1 MPQSED
7 PGIAPKTALAF
18 PEQFRHRR
26 RFRVMDPVQFTW
38 EKKKAGGACL
48 HGAASAIGGK

>member
-1 MPQSED
+1 MPQSDD

-26 RFRVMDPVQFTW
+26 RFRVMDPVQFTRK
-38 EKKKAGGACL
+38 KKKAGGACL